1 MEGKKSNTGL
11 VIFLVILL
19 IAVTAVCTLLATGVV
34 KSPFVKEDCKD
45 KTTVV
50 TNDDKKAD
58 NKTVTSKTAD
68 ERYKEYIA
76 NLAKNVKEKSSFEAN
91 TIEGQF
97 SGYTNDVYNNN
108 YYNNGDET
116 DYYNISI
123 TKDLEL
129 IINYG
134 DSTFKEYKI
143 ADNVVTYSR
152 IHTGNGGMT
161 SLYYITTDGKVHSV
175 NIEAS
180 IYGGKAVSIAD
191 LDKKNIIEIKQGSTS
206 AGFPVFIDIDGNV
219 TFGNVQ

>member
-1 MEGKKSNTGL
+1 MENNKKGNGL
-11 VIFLVILL
+11 VIFLIILMIVFASLTILL
-19 IAVTAVCTLLATGVV
+19 GTGVL
-34 KSPFVKEDCKD
+34 KSPFVKCEECKD
-45 KTTVV
+45 TTTVV
-50 TNDDKKAD
+50 EDNNKK
-58 NKTVTSKTAD
+58 TEFMSSD

-76 NLAKNVKEKSSFEAN
+76 NLAKNIKEKSSFDAN

-152 IHTGNGGMT
+152 IHTGNGGMS
-161 SLYYITTDGKVHSV
+161 SLYFITTDGKVHSV

-219 TFGNVQ
+219 TFGNAQ

>member
-1 MEGKKSNTGL
+1 MEGKKSNKGL
-11 VIFLVILL
+11 VIVLVILML
-19 IAVTAVCTLLATGVV
+19 AFAAVSILLGMGIV
-34 KSPFVKEDCKD
+34 KSPFVKDCCKD
-45 KTTVV
+45 TTTVV
-50 TNDDKKAD
+50 EDNNKK
-58 NKTVTSKTAD
+58 TESKSSD

-76 NLAKNVKEKSSFEAN
+76 NLAKNVKEKSSFDAN

-152 IHTGNGGMT
+152 IHTGNGGMS
-161 SLYYITTDGKVHSV
+161 SLYFITTDGKVHSV

-206 AGFPVFIDIDGNV
+206 AGFPVFIDIEGNV
-219 TFGNVQ
+219 TFGNAQ